1 VTIAR
6 VDGALALPAR
16 FTLLMAFNPCPCG
29 WIGARRRQCR
39 CDEGQ
44 ARRYAARLS
53 GPMRDRLDLWVRA
66 EPPPPRGHVGAEPS
80 SRVAGRVAD
89 AWLAQRDRQRSLNGD
104 LPAAGIEASLALG
117 RPLVSLLARR
127 AEQLRL
133 SPRRV
138 HRTLRVARTI
148 ADLAGSDAVG
158 PEHVDEALHYRPE
171 AAA

>member
-1 VTIAR
+1 
-6 VDGALALPAR
+6 
-16 FTLLMAFNPCPCG
+16 
-29 WIGARRRQCR
+29 
-39 CDEGQ
+39 
-44 ARRYAARLS
+44 
-53 GPMRDRLDLWVRA
+53 MRDRLDLWVRA